1 MLKKYLSNKT
11 INLLEYYSTL
21 NINNIFSNNI
31 TKSKHGSFANKE
43 MLVSQLFKEIN
54 DQLNTKNNN
63 NFFYKGNPDSQIMIL
78 GDFPNDDDVKNQE
91 ILSGSRGELLN
102 KMLSSISL
110 EKEKYYLSNIYFE
123 KDIDIRNRNNFY
135 KDILINQNT
144 PWAIVSGLGDQRTQ
158 NAIKII
164 DKNLYDIGGKA
175 LFSFSAEFRKQINF
189 PFKGLG
195 FATFLDGGQIWR
207 GINDIDIMRSFGFS
221 TDVIEGTEHSGVQY
235 GVGGGLSYDTPI
247 GPIRIDL
254 AYKLNPTQA
263 DLAIFEGRSY
273 AGPIKR
279 WAIHFSIGH
288 PF

>member
-21 NINNIFSNNI
+21 NINNIFSNDI
-31 TKSKHGSFANKE
+31 TKSKHRSFANKE

-78 GDFPNDDDVKNQE
+78 GSFPNDDDVKNQE

-135 KDILINQNT
+135 KDILIKHLKIIK
-144 PWAIVSGLGDQRTQ
+144 PKYILLLGEIVS
-158 NAIKII
+158 NFFNNSKNKILDI
-164 DKNLYDIGGKA
+164 HGKWDSIIINKDKFITFTTFDPEILLREPENKKLSWEDLKKFRNEIYKNL
-175 LFSFSAEFRKQINF
+175 
-189 PFKGLG
+189 
-195 FATFLDGGQIWR
+195 
-207 GINDIDIMRSFGFS
+207 
-221 TDVIEGTEHSGVQY
+221 
-235 GVGGGLSYDTPI
+235 
-247 GPIRIDL
+247 
-254 AYKLNPTQA
+254 
-263 DLAIFEGRSY
+263 
-273 AGPIKR
+273 
-279 WAIHFSIGH
+279 
-288 PF
+288 

>member
-21 NINNIFSNNI
+21 NINNIFSNDI

-123 KDIDIRNRNNFY
+123 KDIDIKNRNNFY
-135 KDILINQNT
+135 KDILIKHLKIIK
-144 PWAIVSGLGDQRTQ
+144 PKYILLLGEIVS
-158 NAIKII
+158 NFFNNSKNKILDI
-164 DKNLYDIGGKA
+164 HGKWDSIIINKDKFITFTTFDPEILLREPENKKLSWEDLKKFRNEIYKNL
-175 LFSFSAEFRKQINF
+175 
-189 PFKGLG
+189 
-195 FATFLDGGQIWR
+195 
-207 GINDIDIMRSFGFS
+207 
-221 TDVIEGTEHSGVQY
+221 
-235 GVGGGLSYDTPI
+235 
-247 GPIRIDL
+247 
-254 AYKLNPTQA
+254 
-263 DLAIFEGRSY
+263 
-273 AGPIKR
+273 
-279 WAIHFSIGH
+279 
-288 PF
+288 

>member
-21 NINNIFSNNI
+21 NINNIFSNDI

-78 GDFPNDDDVKNQE
+78 GDFPNDDDFKNQE

-135 KDILINQNT
+135 KDILIKHLKIIK
-144 PWAIVSGLGDQRTQ
+144 PKYILLLGEIVS
-158 NAIKII
+158 NFFNNSKNKILDI
-164 DKNLYDIGGKA
+164 HGKWDSIIINKDKFITFTTFDPEILLREPENKKLSWEDLKK
-175 LFSFSAEFRKQINF
+175 FRNEI
-189 PFKGLG
+189 
-195 FATFLDGGQIWR
+195 
-207 GINDIDIMRSFGFS
+207 
-221 TDVIEGTEHSGVQY
+221 
-235 GVGGGLSYDTPI
+235 
-247 GPIRIDL
+247 
-254 AYKLNPTQA
+254 YKN
-263 DLAIFEGRSY
+263 
-273 AGPIKR
+273 
-279 WAIHFSIGH
+279 
-288 PF
+288 

>member
-21 NINNIFSNNI
+21 NINNIFSNDI
-31 TKSKHGSFANKE
+31 TKSKHRSFANKE

-135 KDILINQNT
+135 KDILIKHLKIIK
-144 PWAIVSGLGDQRTQ
+144 PKYILLLGEIVSNFFNNSKNEILDIHGKWDS
-158 NAIKII
+158 II
-164 DKNLYDIGGKA
+164 INKDKFITFTTFDPEILLREPENKKLSWEDLKKFRNEIYKNL
-175 LFSFSAEFRKQINF
+175 
-189 PFKGLG
+189 
-195 FATFLDGGQIWR
+195 
-207 GINDIDIMRSFGFS
+207 
-221 TDVIEGTEHSGVQY
+221 
-235 GVGGGLSYDTPI
+235 
-247 GPIRIDL
+247 
-254 AYKLNPTQA
+254 
-263 DLAIFEGRSY
+263 
-273 AGPIKR
+273 
-279 WAIHFSIGH
+279 
-288 PF
+288 

>member
-21 NINNIFSNNI
+21 NINNIFSNDI

-110 EKEKYYLSNIYFE
+110 EQEKYYLSNIYFE

-135 KDILINQNT
+135 KDILIKHLKIIK
-144 PWAIVSGLGDQRTQ
+144 PKYILLLGEIVS
-158 NAIKII
+158 NFFNNSKNKILDI
-164 DKNLYDIGGKA
+164 HGKWDSIIINKDKFITFTTFDPEILLREPENKKLSWEDLKKFRNEIYKNL
-175 LFSFSAEFRKQINF
+175 
-189 PFKGLG
+189 
-195 FATFLDGGQIWR
+195 
-207 GINDIDIMRSFGFS
+207 
-221 TDVIEGTEHSGVQY
+221 
-235 GVGGGLSYDTPI
+235 
-247 GPIRIDL
+247 
-254 AYKLNPTQA
+254 
-263 DLAIFEGRSY
+263 
-273 AGPIKR
+273 
-279 WAIHFSIGH
+279 
-288 PF
+288 

>member
-21 NINNIFSNNI
+21 NINNIFSNDI
-31 TKSKHGSFANKE
+31 TKSKHRSFANKE

-78 GDFPNDDDVKNQE
+78 GGFPNDDDVKNQE

-135 KDILINQNT
+135 KDILIKHLKIIK
-144 PWAIVSGLGDQRTQ
+144 PKYILLLGEIVS
-158 NAIKII
+158 NFFNNSKNKILDI
-164 DKNLYDIGGKA
+164 HGKWDSININKDKFITFTTFDPEILLREPENKKLSWEDLKKFRNEIYKNL
-175 LFSFSAEFRKQINF
+175 
-189 PFKGLG
+189 
-195 FATFLDGGQIWR
+195 
-207 GINDIDIMRSFGFS
+207 
-221 TDVIEGTEHSGVQY
+221 
-235 GVGGGLSYDTPI
+235 
-247 GPIRIDL
+247 
-254 AYKLNPTQA
+254 
-263 DLAIFEGRSY
+263 
-273 AGPIKR
+273 
-279 WAIHFSIGH
+279 
-288 PF
+288 

>member
-21 NINNIFSNNI
+21 NINNIFSNDI

-135 KDILINQNT
+135 KDILIKHLKIIK
-144 PWAIVSGLGDQRTQ
+144 PKYILLLGEIVS
-158 NAIKII
+158 NFFNNSKNKILDI
-164 DKNLYDIGGKA
+164 HGKWDSIIINKDKFITFTTFEPENLLREPENKKLSWEDLKK
-175 LFSFSAEFRKQINF
+175 FRNEI
-189 PFKGLG
+189 
-195 FATFLDGGQIWR
+195 
-207 GINDIDIMRSFGFS
+207 
-221 TDVIEGTEHSGVQY
+221 
-235 GVGGGLSYDTPI
+235 
-247 GPIRIDL
+247 
-254 AYKLNPTQA
+254 YKN
-263 DLAIFEGRSY
+263 
-273 AGPIKR
+273 
-279 WAIHFSIGH
+279 
-288 PF
+288 

>member
-21 NINNIFSNNI
+21 NINNIFSNDI
-31 TKSKHGSFANKE
+31 TKSKHGAFANKE

-135 KDILINQNT
+135 KDILIKHLKIIK
-144 PWAIVSGLGDQRTQ
+144 PKYILLLGEIVS
-158 NAIKII
+158 NFFNNSKNKILDI
-164 DKNLYDIGGKA
+164 HGKWDSIIINKDKFITFTTFDPEILLREPENKKLSWEDLKKFRNEIYKNL
-175 LFSFSAEFRKQINF
+175 
-189 PFKGLG
+189 
-195 FATFLDGGQIWR
+195 
-207 GINDIDIMRSFGFS
+207 
-221 TDVIEGTEHSGVQY
+221 
-235 GVGGGLSYDTPI
+235 
-247 GPIRIDL
+247 
-254 AYKLNPTQA
+254 
-263 DLAIFEGRSY
+263 
-273 AGPIKR
+273 
-279 WAIHFSIGH
+279 
-288 PF
+288 

>member
-21 NINNIFSNNI
+21 NINNIFSNDI

-135 KDILINQNT
+135 KDILIKHLKIIK
-144 PWAIVSGLGDQRTQ
+144 PKYILLLGEIVS
-158 NAIKII
+158 NFFNNSKNKILDI
-164 DKNLYDIGGKA
+164 HGKWDSIIINKDKFITFTTFDPEILLREPENKKLSWEDLKK
-175 LFSFSAEFRKQINF
+175 FRNEI
-189 PFKGLG
+189 
-195 FATFLDGGQIWR
+195 
-207 GINDIDIMRSFGFS
+207 
-221 TDVIEGTEHSGVQY
+221 
-235 GVGGGLSYDTPI
+235 
-247 GPIRIDL
+247 
-254 AYKLNPTQA
+254 YKN
-263 DLAIFEGRSY
+263 
-273 AGPIKR
+273 
-279 WAIHFSIGH
+279 
-288 PF
+288 

>member
-21 NINNIFSNNI
+21 NINNIFSNDI

-78 GDFPNDDDVKNQE
+78 GYCPNDDDVKNQE

-123 KDIDIRNRNNFY
+123 KDIDIRNKSNFY
-135 KDILINQNT
+135 KDILIKH
-144 PWAIVSGLGDQRTQ
+144 L
-158 NAIKII
+158 KII
-164 DKNLYDIGGKA
+164 KPKYILLLGEIASNFFNDSKNKILDIHGKWGSIIVNKDKFITFTTFDPEILLREPENKKLSWEDLKK
-175 LFSFSAEFRKQINF
+175 FRNEI
-189 PFKGLG
+189 
-195 FATFLDGGQIWR
+195 
-207 GINDIDIMRSFGFS
+207 
-221 TDVIEGTEHSGVQY
+221 
-235 GVGGGLSYDTPI
+235 
-247 GPIRIDL
+247 
-254 AYKLNPTQA
+254 YKN
-263 DLAIFEGRSY
+263 
-273 AGPIKR
+273 
-279 WAIHFSIGH
+279 
-288 PF
+288 

>member
-21 NINNIFSNNI
+21 NINNIFSNDI

-135 KDILINQNT
+135 KDILIKH
-144 PWAIVSGLGDQRTQ
+144 L
-158 NAIKII
+158 KII
-164 DKNLYDIGGKA
+164 KPKYIILLGEIASNFFNNSKNKILDIHGKWDSIIINKDKFI
-175 LFSFSAEFRKQINF
+175 
-189 PFKGLG
+189 
-195 FATFLDGGQIWR
+195 T
-207 GINDIDIMRSFGFS
+207 FS
-221 TDVIEGTEHSGVQY
+221 TFDPEILLKEPENKK
-235 GVGGGLSYDTPI
+235 LSWE
-247 GPIRIDL
+247 DL
-254 AYKLNPTQA
+254 KKFRNEIYKN
-263 DLAIFEGRSY
+263 
-273 AGPIKR
+273 
-279 WAIHFSIGH
+279 
-288 PF
+288 